1 MTRKQFEELDCF
13 KGTEEFDVDSIVLL
27 PTKRHDQSGYNVFF
41 VVACNR
47 NKPVGICYG
56 YDTFSIIME
65 SKWNRVGIDCLRG
78 SGFMRIFLPPNEYV
92 IKPYMHQIELKQKAI
107 MPKFRTYQ
115 PIFYITQYYT
125 STKGNPEYDIISD
138 KYYVAENEN
147 EIILGWNYAKDF
159 NQRKYYYVRKDW
171 VFATL
176 EEAEQ
181 KLAEI
186 GEKDE

>member
-1 MTRKQFEELDCF
+1 
-13 KGTEEFDVDSIVLL
+13 
-27 PTKRHDQSGYNVFF
+27 
-41 VVACNR
+41 
-47 NKPVGICYG
+47 
-56 YDTFSIIME
+56 
-65 SKWNRVGIDCLRG
+65 
-78 SGFMRIFLPPNEYV
+78 
-92 IKPYMHQIELKQKAI
+92 

-115 PIFYITQYYT
+115 PIFYITQFYT

-171 VFATL
+171 VFATK

-186 GEKDE
+186 GGKDE